1 LSLRAPL
8 ARVLGYGSASEGV
21 HHWWIQR
28 MTSLALIPLAIWFV
42 VALIALPATNHAV
55 LTDWLAHGWN
65 ALLLVMFGLV
75 ATRHSQL
82 GVQVVIED
90 YVHAPGIKTP
100 ALILN
105 MFAHILIAAAIT
117 YAVLKIAL

>member
-1 LSLRAPL
+1 MRPPL
-8 ARVLGYGSASEGV
+8 ARVLGYGSASEGA

-42 VALIALPATNHAV
+42 VSLIALPATNHAV
-55 LTDWLAHGWN
+55 LTDWLTHDWN
-65 ALLLVMFGLV
+65 ALLLVMFGLI

-90 YVHAPGIKTP
+90 YVHSPGVKTP

-105 MFAHILIAAAIT
+105 TFAHILIAAASA

>member
-1 LSLRAPL
+1 
-8 ARVLGYGSASEGV
+8 
-21 HHWWIQR
+21 
-28 MTSLALIPLAIWFV
+28 MTALALIPLAVWFV
-42 VALIALPATNHAV
+42 VSLIALPAANYAV

-65 ALLLVMFGLV
+65 ALLLVLFGLI

-90 YVHAPGIKTP
+90 YVHAPGLKTP

-105 MFAHILIAAAIT
+105 MFAHILIAAAIA